1 MLALPCGLD
10 IGDFLGHIALPA
22 KIAIQVLEPIDP
34 YERFGPKPDAD
45 EVYNSITQL
54 CSARLTSWPPSG
66 AGQCSGRSD
75 DQSTRIL

>member
-1 MLALPCGLD
+1 VLPVLLALPCGLD

-54 CSARLTSWPPSG
+54 MRRTLDKLAAERRWPVLG
-66 AGQCSGRSD
+66 
-75 DQSTRIL
+75 